1 MRKYIFY
8 VICIPILF
16 LVYLFSMKEKEE
28 YVINEDKS
36 IELEKLIYVN
46 YENNGKELELDDYI
60 IGVLACEMPALFEIE
75 ALKSLSVAIRTY
87 FYNKYLLDSG
97 YVFDKMDQCYIDEM
111 SMREKWGEDFSK
123 YYEKMKEA
131 VLSTKDEVIFYKDN
145 VINALYFSMSNGMT
159 EDNFYVFGDK
169 LPYLVSVSSSWDVNV
184 KNFQV
189 STSFS
194 VEEFLSRLGI
204 NDNYLNSINILS
216 YTNSGRVF
224 KISVNNKEYLS
235 TEFRRLLGLRS
246 TDFTISYDENNV
258 LVVTKGYGHG
268 VGLSQYGA
276 NEMAKLGYSY
286 KEILKYYYKD
296 VEIKNISV

>member
-16 LVYLFSMKEKEE
+16 LVYFFTITAKEDN
-28 YVINEDKS
+28 VINDDKS
-36 IELEKLIYVN
+36 NDLERLIFVN
-46 YENNGKELELDDYI
+46 YENSSSELELNDYI
-60 IGVLACEMPALFEIE
+60 IGVLACEMPALFEE
-75 ALKSLSVAIRTY
+75 DALKSLSVAIRTY
-87 FYNKYLLDSG
+87 FYNKYLLDND
-97 YVFDKMDQCYIDEM
+97 YVFDKMDQCYIDEDGM
-111 SMREKWGEDFSK
+111 MEKWEDNFSK
-123 YYEKMKEA
+123 YYKKMKDA
-131 VLSTKDEVIFYKDN
+131 VLSTKDEVIFYDGN

-159 EDNFYVFGDK
+159 EDNSYVFGNK
-169 LPYLVSVSSSWDVNV
+169 LPYLVSVSSRWDTSV

-189 STSFS
+189 STIFS
-194 VEEFLSRLGI
+194 VNEFLNKIGI
-204 NDNYLNSINILS
+204 NENYISNLNILS
-216 YTNSGRVF
+216 YTDSGRVF

-258 LVVTKGYGHG
+258 IVVTKGYGHG